1 MGRPI
6 KRTESSTVDTAYASG
21 VGGTIGA
28 PYAVTGVYTID
39 FIYADTTGTIHSH
52 GFAYKQRNKNRFD
65 VADSTSFNANTT
77 VTLVNNVWTDGN
89 IANLTLAAN
98 TAIVKSFGNATYQ
111 FYAKSITS
119 KTVTDW
125 NGNKFVYDIQRAAD
139 ATYGNVATN

>member
-21 VGGTIGA
+21 VGGTIGK

-39 FIYADTTGTIHSH
+39 FQYADTLGTTHAH
-52 GFAYKQRNKNRFD
+52 GYAYKQRNKNRFD
-65 VADSTSFNANTT
+65 VSDSTSFNANTT
-77 VTLVNNVWTDGN
+77 ITLVNSTDGN
-89 IANLTLAAN
+89 IANLSAN
-98 TAIVKSFGNATYQ
+98 TGFVLCYGNATNQ
-111 FYAKSITS
+111 FYAKTITS

-125 NGNKFVYDIQRAAD
+125 NGNKYIYDIQRAAD

>member
-6 KRTESSTVDTAYASG
+6 KRTESSTRDTAYASG

-28 PYAVTGVYTID
+28 PYAITSVYTID
-39 FIYADTTGTIHSH
+39 FQYADTTGTTHAH

-65 VADSTSFNANTT
+65 VSDSTTFSGNTT
-77 VTLVNNVWTDGN
+77 VTLVNSTDGN
-89 IANLTLAAN
+89 IANLTAGQAL
-98 TAIVKSFGNATYQ
+98 VSCYGNATYQ
-111 FYAKSITS
+111 FFAKAITS

-125 NGNKFVYDIQRAAD
+125 NGNRFVYDIQRAAD

>member
-6 KRTESSTVDTAYASG
+6 KLTHSTSSDAAYASG

-28 PYAVTGVYTID
+28 PQAVTGVYTID
-39 FIYADTTGTIHSH
+39 FQYADTIGTTHAH
-52 GFAYKQRNKNRFD
+52 GFAYKQRAKNRFL

-77 VTLVNNVWTDGN
+77 VTLVNSTDGN
-89 IANLTLAAN
+89 IANLAAN
-98 TAIVKSFGNATYQ
+98 TGFILAYGNATYK
-111 FYAKSITS
+111 FYAKTITN
-119 KTVTDW
+119 KHVTDF